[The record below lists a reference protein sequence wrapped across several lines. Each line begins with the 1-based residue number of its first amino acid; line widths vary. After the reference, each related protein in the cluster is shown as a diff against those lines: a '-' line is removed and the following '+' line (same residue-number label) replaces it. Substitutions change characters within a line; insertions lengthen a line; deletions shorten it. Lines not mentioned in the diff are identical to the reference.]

1 MKCKNLSILIYFSS
15 ILNDFVNCSISYFCC
30 CLYFVIICI
39 VGPHQPMATAF
50 LTYSSNKVCMYVC
63 IQLFRQRL
71 SNRKSVRDNT
81 ERHDGLWLFTVAS
94 SVHEVFSAL
103 EGGAMNTCL
112 RVLKETKWILS
123 F

>member
-1 MKCKNLSILIYFSS
+1 MCSTYIHIYTAVSRKVVQ
-15 ILNDFVNCSISYFCC
+15 LKR
-30 CLYFVIICI
+30 
-39 VGPHQPMATAF
+39 PEKHQ
-50 LTYSSNKVCMYVC
+50 
-63 IQLFRQRL
+63 
-71 SNRKSVRDNT
+71 SVRNNT

-94 SVHEVFSAL
+94 SSSRVFSAM